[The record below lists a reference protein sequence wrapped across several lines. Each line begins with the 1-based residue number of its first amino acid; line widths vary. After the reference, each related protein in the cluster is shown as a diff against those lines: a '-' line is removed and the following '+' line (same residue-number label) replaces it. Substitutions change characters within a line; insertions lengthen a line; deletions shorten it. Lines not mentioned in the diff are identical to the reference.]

1 MSGFEIRAVSRQHTA
16 VVRRRCAPDGI
27 STAMGEGFG
36 AVFAAVGKAGATPAG
51 PVFSRYF
58 SFGPEAVEFEC
69 GVVLTAP
76 FVGDGEVQA
85 GELGGGE
92 AAVGMH
98 VGPYDT
104 LHETY
109 SAMQAWMAE
118 QGKRPASS
126 MWEVYLSD
134 PEQEP
139 DPTKWLTE
147 VYWPV
152 W

>member
-1 MSGFEIRAVSRQHTA
+1 MAV
-16 VVRRRCAPDGI
+16 
-27 STAMGEGFG
+27 
-36 AVFAAVGKAGATPAG
+36 
-51 PVFSRYF
+51 
-58 SFGPEAVEFEC
+58 
-69 GVVLTAP
+69 TAP
-76 FVGDGEVQA
+76 FTGDGEVAA

-109 SAMQAWMAE
+109 SAMQAWIVS
-118 QGKRPASS
+118 QGRRPSSS
-126 MWEVYLSD
+126 MWEVYLTD

-139 DPTKWLTE
+139 DPAKWQTE

-152 W
+152 WYRAGWRRGRRAS